1 KKELKRNPGRPL
13 KSVDK
18 DAYNA
23 WLNKHPKLKE
33 HQNNFE
39 HYISKAK
46 EFFRRYKQLREMIN
60 KKPARRAWKYIT
72 KAYLKGKEYDLNT
85 FYQLIHKEDPPT
97 STSKTP
103 IKKRQKKKTTT
114 SDKKK
119 TKKQEEKTTE
129 SDKDYDSDEFKQIK
143 KQAAK

>member
-1 KKELKRNPGRPL
+1 RESVRLYKKESKRDPGKRPL
-13 KSVDK
+13 KSVDEE
-18 DAYNA
+18 AYND

-33 HQNNFE
+33 HQNNFNN
-39 HYISKAK
+39 YISKAK
-46 EFFRRYKQLREMIN
+46 EFFRRYKHLREMIN
-60 KKPARRAWKYIT
+60 KKPARRAWKCIT

-103 IKKRQKKKTTT
+103 IKKREKKKTTT

-119 TKKQEEKTTE
+119 TSKKKKEQEKIT
-129 SDKDYDSDEFKQIK
+129 
-143 KQAAK
+143 